1 MADIFD
7 WSATAA
13 NNTTLDSI
21 NVNTGMSP
29 GNVDN
34 AIRSLMAL
42 VRNTFVSSWEGLFA
56 GTTSGIPVSNGAGT
70 ISTKAAPTGD
80 IVGTSDTQT
89 LTNKTL
95 GSGCSLSGITD
106 LAVADGG
113 TGASTAANAFANI
126 AVTSSAL
133 TANGYIKFANGLYV
147 FWGTFTASANTSTS
161 FTYSTISASL
171 APGTFSRV
179 VVSGTGEQSA
189 TAQDNGVDVLSCSTT
204 GFSVWN
210 ASNSCTAFFIGVGV

>member
-7 WSATAA
+7 WSATAS
-13 NNTTLDSI
+13 NNTTLDGI

-56 GTTSGIPVSNGAGT
+56 GTTSGIPVSNGSGT

-89 LTNKTL
+89 LTNKT
-95 GSGCSLSGITD
+95 ITGGTITGMTD
-106 LAVADGG
+106 IAVADGG
-113 TGASTAANAFANI
+113 TGASTAATAFANLC
-126 AVTSSAL
+126 VSSSSL
-133 TANGYIKFANGLYV
+133 IEDGGYIVWSNGLKET
-147 FWGTFTASANTSTS
+147 WGVVTVSANSSGSYTVPVAHTSWIVPAFGVTVASGNNGQQENAGITS
-161 FTYSTISASL
+161 VTTSTISLYNAEN
-171 APGTFSRV
+171 FSR
-179 VVSGTGEQSA
+179 TFYIN
-189 TAQDNGVDVLSCSTT
+189 TKGV
-204 GFSVWN
+204 
-210 ASNSCTAFFIGVGV
+210 